1 MSLFSKKEAPVDKGI
16 APNVYLNYN
25 GATCL
30 VADVKEDC
38 ALLDFDTVNGTKCG
52 TDGWYKL
59 SRLNSDP
66 GVQPITSAKTKYK
79 RQITIPNYVTEEWCD
94 AVKKLIDKLGATYSH
109 KDASRFHKGEDHTSI
124 VIEYDDPDVDV
135 ILSSLSICDYLH
147 SEIFTTDKENDL
159 KIAAGFPAVDED

>member
-79 RQITIPNYVTEEWCD
+79 RQITIPNY
-94 AVKKLIDKLGATYSH
+94 GAM
-109 KDASRFHKGEDHTSI
+109 R
-124 VIEYDDPDVDV
+124 
-135 ILSSLSICDYLH
+135 
-147 SEIFTTDKENDL
+147 
-159 KIAAGFPAVDED
+159 

>member
-79 RQITIPNYVTEEWCD
+79 RQITIPNYVTEEWCN

-109 KDASRFHKGEDHTSI
+109 KDASRFHNGGDHTSI

-147 SEIFTTDKENDL
+147 SEIFTTDKGNDL
-159 KIAAGFPAVDED
+159 KIAAGFSAVDED